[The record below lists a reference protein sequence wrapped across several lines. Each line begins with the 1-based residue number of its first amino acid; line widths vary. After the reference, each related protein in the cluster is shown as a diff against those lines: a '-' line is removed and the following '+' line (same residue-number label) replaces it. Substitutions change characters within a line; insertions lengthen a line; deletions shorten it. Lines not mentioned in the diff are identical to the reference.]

1 MRILGIDPGLKATG
15 YGFVEYDNNRVK
27 LLETGTIEPRQKDI
41 LPARVLKVHSILTQL
56 VEQYAPDVLVLEK
69 LYAHSSYPTTVG
81 ILGHA
86 RGIVCL
92 VCAQKNLKFAE
103 YSVKRIRK
111 AVTGNGAATKIQTQ
125 RMISH
130 ILKINEQNLSLDAS
144 DALALALG
152 HVCISSR
159 TVLL

>member
-15 YGFVEYDNNRVK
+15 YGFVEFNNNRLK

-41 LPARVLKVHSILTQL
+41 LPARVHKVYSILSEL
-56 VEQYAPDVLVLEK
+56 VDQYHPDVLVLEK
-69 LYAHSSYPTTVG
+69 LYAHSNFPTTIG

-130 ILKINEQNLSLDAS
+130 ILKINDQNLPLDAS

-152 HVCISSR
+152 YIYISNHMI
-159 TVLL
+159 LL